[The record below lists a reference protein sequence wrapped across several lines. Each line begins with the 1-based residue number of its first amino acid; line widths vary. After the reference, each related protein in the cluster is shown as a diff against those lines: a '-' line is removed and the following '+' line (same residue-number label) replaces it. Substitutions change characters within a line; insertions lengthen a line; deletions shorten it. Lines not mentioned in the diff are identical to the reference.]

1 MKARLGRNWLKQ
13 WYISLINN
21 EQSESLYW
29 GSGTLEDAVVSIPAL
44 LEEYPDLE
52 NASDWQ
58 KLYDE
63 HTAIRPTSWMRSKK
77 ARSLIRSCRIKIKV
91 PA

>member
-29 GSGTLEDAVVSIPAL
+29 GSGTLEDAVVSIPVL

-63 HTAIRPTSWMRSKK
+63 HHSDTPDELDALEKSAELDT
-77 ARSLIRSCRIKIKV
+77 LLQD
-91 PA
+91 